1 MRIPC
6 SPPEWQLSSL
16 EQVCTPFLPPVSTLE
31 DLYISEARTSPP
43 RWQDDI
49 ENTLWLDL
57 LRSFVAVK
65 NLYLS
70 ETLVP
75 RIAPTIQELV
85 GGRTTEVIPILE
97 NLFLEGFQPS
107 GRLHE
112 GIEKFVAARR
122 LTSHPVAVSRWDRDS
137 EKESHW

>member
-1 MRIPC
+1 M
-6 SPPEWQLSSL
+6 
-16 EQVCTPFLPPVSTLE
+16 E

-57 LRSFVAVK
+57 FRSFVAVK

-75 RIAPTIQELV
+75 RIAPALQELV
-85 GGRTTEVIPILE
+85 GGRTTEVFSALE
-97 NLFLEGFQPS
+97 NIFLEDFQPT
-107 GRLHE
+107 GPLRE

-137 EKESHW
+137 EK